1 MQAGLFA
8 GVIAAASTNAL
19 EAITVAKQTN
29 PDKNLI
35 KMIKKEGVSLMTKGL
50 TARVAYNSMQC
61 AFFFN
66 LVLYIGKFYD
76 VELNED

>member
-29 PDKNLI
+29 PDRNLM
-35 KMIKKEGVSLMTKGL
+35 KMI
-50 TARVAYNSMQC
+50 R
-61 AFFFN
+61 
-66 LVLYIGKFYD
+66 
-76 VELNED
+76 

>member
-29 PDKNLI
+29 PDRNLM
-35 KMIKKEGVSLMTKGL
+35 KMIRQEGTSLLTKGL
-50 TARVAYNSMQC
+50 TARVAYNSM
-61 AFFFN
+61 
-66 LVLYIGKFYD
+66 
-76 VELNED
+76 